1 VQVDGKNYRYYGRR
15 AERFGIDGAHVALI
29 DVNSADPAVT
39 RSRLEA
45 AGVTAREY
53 KVNVAVEDEAIAVMD
68 RVVSDFE
75 RLDVMIN
82 NAGILRN

>member
-1 VQVDGKNYRYYGRR
+1 M
-15 AERFGIDGAHVALI
+15 
-29 DVNSADPAVT
+29 
-39 RSRLEA
+39 
-45 AGVTAREY
+45 AREY

>member
-1 VQVDGKNYRYYGRR
+1 VQVDGKNYCYYGRR

-68 RVVSDFE
+68 RV
-75 RLDVMIN
+75 
-82 NAGILRN
+82 